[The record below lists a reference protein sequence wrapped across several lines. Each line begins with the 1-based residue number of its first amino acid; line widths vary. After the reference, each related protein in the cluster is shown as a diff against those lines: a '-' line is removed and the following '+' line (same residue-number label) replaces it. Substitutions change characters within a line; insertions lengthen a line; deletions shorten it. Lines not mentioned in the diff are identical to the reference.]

1 MKVDKTL
8 VASVAL
14 HVLVIGWGLVSFS
27 SKAFESIPEES
38 LPVDIISSD
47 QLAKVV
53 AGMKSGKKENPKP
66 LVDKVADAKPVDDAV
81 GKIAEKPPVVTD
93 TTPPPQ
99 PKPVEKP
106 VEKKPDPPKPVAE
119 SKPKEEPKPIEKK
132 PDPPKVDPIAEA
144 LKKEEKKPPPK
155 PQVQAATPPPQPQ
168 KPKERTFD
176 QTKIAALLDKRDP
189 TRQAATGETLNSNAA
204 LGLANGKAADNSATW
219 GAMFK
224 SQVERCWK
232 KPYGGI
238 ESPAESRGCVHDPL
252 ETRWHAGRYA
262 GAGGTPSTPY
272 LRVYQE
278 SALRAIIECQPYN
291 LPAAFFEEWKFFIAG
306 VHRTKN
312 LKAVANDDRRQ
323 ECKVCELTDKDGLR
337 EMFRLNR
344 RQVVSGNGHARRAVR
359 PRPAATRS
367 RRKTYHHSR
376 RRFRPAADRHSEFRR
391 RHALGQ

>member
-1 MKVDKTL
+1 VKVDKTL

-14 HVLVIGWGLVSFS
+14 HVVVIGWGLVSFS
-27 SKAFESIPEES
+27 SKVFESVPEET
-38 LPVDIISSD
+38 LPVDIISAD
-47 QLAKVV
+47 QLAKVA

-66 LVDKVADAKPVDDAV
+66 LVEKVAEAKPVEDAV
-81 GKIAEKPPVVTD
+81 GKITEKAPVVTD

-132 PDPPKVDPIAEA
+132 PDPPTIDPIAEA

-155 PQVQAATPPPQPQ
+155 PQVQATPQPQ

-176 QTKIAALLDKRDP
+176 QSKIAALLDKRDP
-189 TRQAATGETLNSNAA
+189 ARQATTGETLNSNAA
-204 LGLANGKAADNSATW
+204 LGLSKGKAADNSATW
-219 GAMFK
+219 GSMFQ

-238 ESPAESRGCVHDPL
+238 ESQNPEAAFTIRLKRDGTLEGMPAPE
-252 ETRWHAGRYA
+252 
-262 GAGGTPSTPY
+262 GTPATPY

-291 LPAAFFEEWKFFIAG
+291 LPAAYFDEWKFFTP
-306 VHRTKN
+306 VFT
-312 LKAVANDDRRQ
+312 
-323 ECKVCELTDKDGLR
+323 E
-337 EMFRLNR
+337 
-344 RQVVSGNGHARRAVR
+344 
-359 PRPAATRS
+359 
-367 RRKTYHHSR
+367 RKI
-376 RRFRPAADRHSEFRR
+376 
-391 RHALGQ
+391 